1 MCNCNCCRFGCHCCP
16 TLRCV
21 CVFSSKATQNSFQA
35 SATARQVQQQQ
46 ASPKLHPKLPLSHL
60 PFPHPLLHPCC
71 SSSLLCFIASA
82 HFRCQLSPQSAHSER
97 DLDQQLAVAYV
108 SKLPLRLA
116 LAKGAVQGST
126 VKGSVAK
133 HPLKRK
139 LPALLSL
146 SLFAVATF
154 WRLLRMVSCHMRW
167 RKKAAAAHMPHA
179 PTLAPLKQQWLLW
192 RILQDTRWQLFTF
205 AATFSHLCRQLLL
218 LLLPLSLN
226 FNRGI
231 CHGN

>member
-1 MCNCNCCRFGCHCCP
+1 M
-16 TLRCV
+16 
-21 CVFSSKATQNSFQA
+21 
-35 SATARQVQQQQ
+35 
-46 ASPKLHPKLPLSHL
+46 
-60 PFPHPLLHPCC
+60 
-71 SSSLLCFIASA
+71 
-82 HFRCQLSPQSAHSER
+82 
-97 DLDQQLAVAYV
+97 
-108 SKLPLRLA
+108 
-116 LAKGAVQGST
+116 
-126 VKGSVAK
+126 KGSVAK

-167 RKKAAAAHMPHA
+167 RKAAAAAAAHMPHA
-179 PTLAPLKQQWLLW
+179 SALAPLKQQELLL

-218 LLLPLSLN
+218 LLLLLPLSLN